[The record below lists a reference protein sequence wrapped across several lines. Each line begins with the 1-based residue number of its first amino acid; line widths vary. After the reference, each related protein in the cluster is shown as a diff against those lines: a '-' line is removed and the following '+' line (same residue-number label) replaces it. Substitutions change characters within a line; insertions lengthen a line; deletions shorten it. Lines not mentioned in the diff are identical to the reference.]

1 MSFTVFKV
9 CFSITVSDGW
19 SQAVPSFFSLLCL
32 CSEQAFLISIMVHS
46 WCNNILPRMAL
57 RAPPVPTHSSST
69 TRQAAGVLCSSKD
82 QYETSRYDSIHY
94 TTQRV
99 ANDHYSIP
107 EIIPPVAKWAWNGPR
122 YFNTGAG
129 SRKCTKERID
139 ILKAP
144 CCWEK
149 KNDEFGQSLQGCTEH
164 RSVFPGATF
173 TFIFL

>member
-69 TRQAAGVLCSSKD
+69 TRQECFAHPKINMKHPDTILYTILLSAWPMITTPSPRSSRRLLSER
-82 QYETSRYDSIHY
+82 ETARD
-94 TTQRV
+94 TLTRELDRENVQ
-99 ANDHYSIP
+99 
-107 EIIPPVAKWAWNGPR
+107 K
-122 YFNTGAG
+122 
-129 SRKCTKERID
+129 KELIY
-139 ILKAP
+139 
-144 CCWEK
+144 
-149 KNDEFGQSLQGCTEH
+149 
-164 RSVFPGATF
+164 
-173 TFIFL
+173 